1 MKRFILSSA
10 LMVFVAVLCNNAF
23 AYDFSAVCESGQTLY
38 YNITSNE
45 EPYTVEMTCRYSSSP
60 YYYTFPTGE
69 LTIPSSVTYN
79 GTTYSVTSIGGN
91 AFRNCSE
98 LTSATIPNT
107 ITSIGDYAFYLCC
120 ELTSVTIPNSIT
132 SIGNYAFANCVG
144 LSSLTIPDSV
154 TSIGGSAFFRVKN
167 VVYSGTATGSPWGAL
182 TVNGYIDGYLVY
194 SDSTRTYLTGCS
206 PEAISVTIP
215 TSVTSMGDYAFSQ
228 CNELTSVYYTGSIEQ
243 WCGISFGIGEGN
255 PLTCAHNL
263 YIDNNLV
270 TNLVIPETITEIKS
284 YAFFGA
290 SCLRSVAIPNSVT
303 SIGIYAFKNCSGL
316 TSLTIPNSVTSI
328 GGSAFENCSGLTSLT
343 IGNSV
348 TSIGSYAF
356 SQCSGLPSLTI
367 PNSVTYIGAYAFFQ
381 CSGLTGELIIPNSV
395 TRIDSDAFDLCNGLT
410 SVTIGNSITFIG
422 TNAFCNCSGLTSVYY
437 IGSIE
442 QWCSIRFGN
451 TASNP
456 LFHAHNLYINNRLVT
471 NLVIPE
477 TVTEIKSYAFY
488 SATCLESVYF
498 ANSTT
503 NTMSIGYC
511 AFYGCRELTSVTMG
525 NSVTSIGNCAFYDC
539 IGMTSVTIGNS
550 VTSIGNDAFSGCNG
564 LTSVTIPNSVT
575 NIGSKAFGYCRGLT
589 SVNFNAT
596 NCTYMASGYGY
607 NPAFYDCPS
616 FTNLT
621 IGEDVTTI
629 PNKAFMNCTL
639 LNSIISYA
647 INPPVIYAET
657 FDSQLSLN
665 TLVVVPCGTVD
676 AYEDAEFWNNL
687 GHIQQNTN
695 CGAIYTITVMSSN
708 YEWGTVSGGG
718 TYMSNEI
725 ATLTAMPNVGYAFLE
740 WNDGNADN
748 PRTVVVEDDTTYT
761 ATFAIAQHT
770 ITVLSDDENLGSVVG
785 GGTYDYGT
793 EIQIPA
799 TSNEHCR
806 FVQWN
811 DGNTDNPRTIT
822 VTSDSTFVANFASSS
837 SDIQAKFYT
846 DSNATAE
853 SGSSMTLLATED
865 FVVYPI
871 IFNAGPNEAA
881 DTLTVDLLINGD
893 SMLAGGAQSISL
905 ASQPL
910 PVNRPVIIFP
920 DDGALAFSA
929 DQMDLY
935 GLIGTIEIC
944 FIANY
949 SGNDPNT
956 ENNTVCITVTRQ
968 QQHTIT
974 VLANNEEYG
983 TVTGGGTYDYG
994 TEIQISA
1001 TASEGYAFLS
1011 WNDGNTDNPRTV
1023 EVISDTTFV
1032 ATFAVAHTIAI
1043 ESSNSEMGYVNGSGV
1058 YAEGAVVEITAVPYE
1073 GYRFDHWVDVD
1084 NPLRDFNTDNPRM
1097 IVVSTDVTYMA
1108 VFSDVTSI
1116 EENVAQEISI
1126 FPNPTSNI
1134 LNITSSEPISEIA
1147 IVNMMGQLVKRI
1159 EVNADNAACDVEDL
1173 KAGVYVVRIRA
1184 ASATL
1189 SQRRFVKE

>member
-1 MKRFILSSA
+1 
-10 LMVFVAVLCNNAF
+10 MVFVAFLCNNAF

-38 YNITSNE
+38 YNIMSNE
-45 EPYTVEMTCRYSSSP
+45 EPYTVEMTCQHSSSP

-79 GTTYSVTSIGGN
+79 GTTYSVTSIGES

-98 LTSATIPNT
+98 LTSATIPNS
-107 ITSIGDYAFYLCC
+107 ITNIGDYAFYLCR
-120 ELTSVTIPNSIT
+120 ELTSVTVPNSIT
-132 SIGNYAFANCVG
+132 SIGNYAFSNCVG

-154 TSIGGSAFFRVKN
+154 TSIGESAFFRVKN

-206 PEAISVTIP
+206 SEAISVTIP

-243 WCGISFGIGEGN
+243 WCGITFGIGEGN

-270 TNLVIPETITEIKS
+270 TNLVIPETITEITS
-284 YAFFGA
+284 FAFFGA
-290 SCLRSVAIPNSVT
+290 TCLRSVNIPNSVT
-303 SIGIYAFKNCSGL
+303 SIGGYAFKNCSGL
-316 TSLTIPNSVTSI
+316 TSVTIPNSVTSI

-348 TSIGSYAF
+348 TNIDSYAF
-356 SQCSGLPSLTI
+356 SQCSGLTSVTI
-367 PNSVTYIGAYAFFQ
+367 PNSVTYIGGHAFF
-381 CSGLTGELIIPNSV
+381 
-395 TRIDSDAFDLCNGLT
+395 LCRGLT
-410 SVTIGNSITFIG
+410 SVTIGNSVSSIAS
-422 TNAFCNCSGLTSVYY
+422 NAFNSCNGLTSVYY
-437 IGSIE
+437 TGDIA
-442 QWCSIRFGN
+442 QWCGIRFYN
-451 TASNP
+451 SDSNP
-456 LFHAHNLYINNRLVT
+456 LFIAHNLYVNNNLVT

-477 TVTEIKSYAFY
+477 TVTEIKTFAFY
-488 SATCLESVYF
+488 FATCLISVD
-498 ANSTT
+498 
-503 NTMSIGYC
+503 IP
-511 AFYGCRELTSVTMG
+511 
-525 NSVTSIGNCAFYDC
+525 NSVTSIGNSAFKYC
-539 IGMTSVTIGNS
+539 SELTSVTIGNS
-550 VTSIGNDAFSGCNG
+550 VTSIGFNAFSGCNG
-564 LTSVTIPNSVT
+564 LTSITIPNSVTSIGGWAFYDCRGLASVTIGNSVTSIGESAFSGCNGLISVTIPNSVT
-575 NIGSKAFGYCRGLT
+575 NIGSNAFRQCNGLT

-596 NCTYMASGYGY
+596 NCTYMASSYGDS
-607 NPAFYDCPS
+607 PVFYDCTS
-616 FTNLT
+616 FTNLK
-621 IGEDVTTI
+621 IGENVTTI
-629 PNKAFMNCTL
+629 PNNAFKYCTTL
-639 LNSIISYA
+639 DSIISYA
-647 INPPVIYAET
+647 SNPPVIYEGT
-657 FDSQLSLN
+657 FDNQLSLN
-665 TLVVVPCGTVD
+665 TTLVVPCGTVD
-676 AYEDAEFWNNL
+676 AYEDAEFWNNF
-687 GHIQQNTN
+687 GHIQQNAN
-695 CGAIYTITVMSSN
+695 CGATYTITVMSSN

-725 ATLTAMPNVGYAFLE
+725 ATLTAAPNEGYAFL
-740 WNDGNADN
+740 G
-748 PRTVVVEDDTTYT
+748 
-761 ATFAIAQHT
+761 
-770 ITVLSDDENLGSVVG
+770 
-785 GGTYDYGT
+785 
-793 EIQIPA
+793 
-799 TSNEHCR
+799 
-806 FVQWN
+806 WN

-853 SGSSMTLLATED
+853 AGSSMTLLATED

-871 IFNAGPNEAA
+871 IFNAGPDEAA

-935 GLIGTIEIC
+935 GLIGTIELC

-1001 TASEGYAFLS
+1001 IASEHCHFVQWSDGITDNPRTVVVEGDTTYTASFAIDQHTITVLSDDENLGSVSEGGTYNYGTEIQISATASEGYAFLS
-1011 WNDGNTDNPRTV
+1011 WNDGNTENPRTI
-1023 EVISDTTFV
+1023 EVISDTTYI
-1032 ATFAVAHTIAI
+1032 AIFAIARTVTI
-1043 ESSNSEMGYVNGSGV
+1043 ESSNTDMGYVIGSGV
-1058 YAEGAVVEITAVPYE
+1058 YAEGAEVEITAVPYE

-1084 NPLRDFNTDNPRM
+1084 NPLRDFNTDNPRT

-1108 VFSDVTSI
+1108 VFTDVVGI
-1116 EENVAQEISI
+1116 EDNGVPAISV
-1126 FPNPTSNI
+1126 FPNPTSDI
-1134 LNITSSEPISEIA
+1134 INITSSETISEIE
-1147 IVNMMGQLVKRI
+1147 IVNVMGQVVRRM
-1159 EVNADNAACDVEDL
+1159 EVNCDNAVCDVEDL
-1173 KAGVYVVRIRA
+1173 KAGVYVVRIRTLRQAQGA
-1184 ASATL
+1184 AL
-1189 SQRRFVKE
+1189 RKFVKE

>member
-10 LMVFVAVLCNNAF
+10 LMVFVAFLCNNAF

-38 YNITSNE
+38 YNIMSNE
-45 EPYTVEMTCRYSSSP
+45 EPYTVEMTCQHSSSP

-79 GTTYSVTSIGGN
+79 GTTYSVTSIGES

-98 LTSATIPNT
+98 LTSATIPNS
-107 ITSIGDYAFYLCC
+107 ITNIGDYAFYLCR
-120 ELTSVTIPNSIT
+120 ELTSVTVPNSIT
-132 SIGNYAFANCVG
+132 SIGNYAFSNCVG

-154 TSIGGSAFFRVKN
+154 TSIGESAFFRVKN

-206 PEAISVTIP
+206 SEAISVTIP

-243 WCGISFGIGEGN
+243 WCGITFGIGEGN

-270 TNLVIPETITEIKS
+270 TNLVIPETITEITS
-284 YAFFGA
+284 FAFFGA
-290 SCLRSVAIPNSVT
+290 TCLRSVNIPNSVT
-303 SIGIYAFKNCSGL
+303 SIGGYAFKNCSGL
-316 TSLTIPNSVTSI
+316 TSVTIPNSVTSI

-348 TSIGSYAF
+348 TNIDSYAF
-356 SQCSGLPSLTI
+356 SQCSGLTSVTI
-367 PNSVTYIGAYAFFQ
+367 PNSVTYIGGHAFF
-381 CSGLTGELIIPNSV
+381 
-395 TRIDSDAFDLCNGLT
+395 LCRGLT
-410 SVTIGNSITFIG
+410 SVTIGNSVSSIAS
-422 TNAFCNCSGLTSVYY
+422 NAFNSCNGLTSVYY
-437 IGSIE
+437 TGDIA
-442 QWCSIRFGN
+442 QWCGIRFYN
-451 TASNP
+451 SDSNP
-456 LFHAHNLYINNRLVT
+456 LFIAHNLYVNNNLVT

-477 TVTEIKSYAFY
+477 TVTEIKTFAFY
-488 SATCLESVYF
+488 FATCLISVD
-498 ANSTT
+498 
-503 NTMSIGYC
+503 IP
-511 AFYGCRELTSVTMG
+511 
-525 NSVTSIGNCAFYDC
+525 NSVTSIGNSAFKYC
-539 IGMTSVTIGNS
+539 SELTSVTIGNS
-550 VTSIGNDAFSGCNG
+550 VTSIGFNAFSGCNG
-564 LTSVTIPNSVT
+564 LTSITIPNSVTSIGGWAFYDCRGLASVTIGNSVTSIGESAFSGCNGLISVTIPNSVT
-575 NIGSKAFGYCRGLT
+575 NIGSNAFRQCNGLT

-596 NCTYMASGYGY
+596 NCTYMASSYGDS
-607 NPAFYDCPS
+607 PVFYDCTS
-616 FTNLT
+616 FTNLK
-621 IGEDVTTI
+621 IGENVTTI
-629 PNKAFMNCTL
+629 PNNAFKYCTTL
-639 LNSIISYA
+639 DSIISYA
-647 INPPVIYAET
+647 SNPPVIYEGT
-657 FDSQLSLN
+657 FDNQLSLN
-665 TLVVVPCGTVD
+665 TTLVVPCGTVD
-676 AYEDAEFWNNL
+676 AYEDAEFWNNF
-687 GHIQQNTN
+687 GHIQQNAN
-695 CGAIYTITVMSSN
+695 CGATYTITVMSSN

-725 ATLTAMPNVGYAFLE
+725 ATLTAAPNEGYAFL
-740 WNDGNADN
+740 G
-748 PRTVVVEDDTTYT
+748 
-761 ATFAIAQHT
+761 
-770 ITVLSDDENLGSVVG
+770 
-785 GGTYDYGT
+785 
-793 EIQIPA
+793 
-799 TSNEHCR
+799 
-806 FVQWN
+806 WN

-853 SGSSMTLLATED
+853 AGSSMTLLATED

-871 IFNAGPNEAA
+871 IFNAGPDEAA

-935 GLIGTIEIC
+935 GLIGTIELC

-1001 TASEGYAFLS
+1001 IASEHCHFVQWSDGITDNPRTVVVEGDTTYTASFAIDQHTITVLSDDENLGSVSEGGTYNYGTEIQISATASEGYAFLS
-1011 WNDGNTDNPRTV
+1011 WNDGNTENPRTI
-1023 EVISDTTFV
+1023 EVISDTTYI
-1032 ATFAVAHTIAI
+1032 AIFAIARTVTI
-1043 ESSNSEMGYVNGSGV
+1043 ESSNTDMGYVIGSGV
-1058 YAEGAVVEITAVPYE
+1058 YAEGAEVEITAVPYE

-1084 NPLRDFNTDNPRM
+1084 NPLRDFNTDNPRT

-1108 VFSDVTSI
+1108 VFTDVVGI
-1116 EENVAQEISI
+1116 EDNGVPAISV
-1126 FPNPTSNI
+1126 FPNPTSDI
-1134 LNITSSEPISEIA
+1134 INITSSETISEIE
-1147 IVNMMGQLVKRI
+1147 IVNVMGQVVRRM
-1159 EVNADNAACDVEDL
+1159 EVNCDNAVCDVEDL
-1173 KAGVYVVRIRA
+1173 KAGVYVVRIRTLRQAQGA
-1184 ASATL
+1184 AL
-1189 SQRRFVKE
+1189 RKFVKE